1 MVNKKALLAAVLAVL
16 VTFRDQARRVAAV
29 LPMLPFISRD
39 RKHAVPVQRRPQ
51 SAWWSET
58 MSSEY
63 TSDDM
68 FRVEARLPRS
78 VFHHVVKA
86 IEKDKAFAVP
96 ANVGRRRIPVDK
108 QLMCFLLRVG
118 NNEQTSIVARRLGIS
133 ASSVPVCVRRVAIA
147 IARCLGPKHLS
158 MPRNGVPEKA
168 AVKAAFRRRS
178 FKDAVGIIDCTHVR
192 IVVPFSV
199 VREGNVN
206 AYINRKSLKTLT
218 YQAITT
224 CEASPRFLNISGGL
238 AGAAYD
244 TRVMEASFVHQNIQ
258 EFLEG
263 EEYILGDLGSWRTP
277 RFFIFF
283 FFASLTSPPPQ
294 SQSLA
299 RRRLPCAASFDDG
312 LQEE

>member
-16 VTFRDQARRVAAV
+16 VSFRDQARRVAV
-29 LPMLPFISRD
+29 LPMLPFSVSRD

-78 VFHHVVKA
+78 VFHYVVKA

-118 NNEQTSIVARRLGIS
+118 NNQQTSIVAQRLGIS
-133 ASSVPVCVRRVAIA
+133 ASSVPVCVRRVATA
-147 IARCLGPKHLS
+147 IARCLGPKHLL
-158 MPRNGVPEKA
+158 MPRNGAPEKA

-238 AGAAYD
+238 AGSAYD
-244 TRVMEASFVHQNIQ
+244 TRVLEASFVYQNIQ
-258 EFLEG
+258 NFLEG
-263 EEYILGDLGSWRTP
+263 EEYIMGDLGSWRHSRAFVFP
-277 RFFIFF
+277 RVSHLSAPSIPIPR
-283 FFASLTSPPPQ
+283 SPQ
-294 SQSLA
+294 A
-299 RRRLPCAASFDDG
+299 TRCG
-312 LQEE
+312 LIL